1 MDRRQQDTR
10 AQSNWASS
18 HVSKPRR
25 RSRHSA
31 KGARAERDDK
41 RRFHQGKLPVQPP
54 AAVIDLAR
62 ARRLVNAPLS
72 TRDELE
78 MLDRIREIALAF
90 RETRL
95 TQSRAQE
102 PARRSDKRTTLKILL
117 IPGLLADEDRTRTG
131 WTFAEDCLRRA
142 IAKRTEA
149 TSFRLAQ
156 ERLVCV
162 GGLLE
167 PSGFGE
173 ASGDSG
179 SPRVDLR
186 WRRRDH
192 LCCARSSGR
201 CHRRDLARFGKIGP
215 IFLWHL
221 LEHGPLHQP
230 RGIEDRPVVDVPCA
244 GEIVERRRILASR
257 ARTEAQSPIPEN

>member
-10 AQSNWASS
+10 AQRNWAPS

-41 RRFHQGKLPVQPP
+41 PRFHQGKLPVQPP

-102 PARRSDKRTTLKILL
+102 PARRSDKRTTLEILL

-131 WTFAEDCLRRA
+131 RTFAEDCLRRA
-142 IAKRTEA
+142 IAKRTET

-167 PSGFGE
+167 PSGL
-173 ASGDSG
+173 AKRAATLAAPG
-179 SPRVDLR
+179 STFDGGAATICAARGRAVDDIAGIWRV
-186 WRRRDH
+186 
-192 LCCARSSGR
+192 SGR
-201 CHRRDLARFGKIGP
+201 LAQYFFGISLSMARFI
-215 IFLWHL
+215 
-221 LEHGPLHQP
+221 
-230 RGIEDRPVVDVPCA
+230 
-244 GEIVERRRILASR
+244 SR
-257 ARTEAQSPIPEN
+257 AGLKIDR

>member
-10 AQSNWASS
+10 AQCNWAPS

-78 MLDRIREIALAF
+78 MLDRIREVALAF

-102 PARRSDKRTTLKILL
+102 PARRSDKRTTLEILL

-142 IAKRTEA
+142 IAKGTET

-156 ERLVCV
+156 ERFV
-162 GGLLE
+162 
-167 PSGFGE
+167 
-173 ASGDSG
+173 A
-179 SPRVDLR
+179 
-186 WRRRDH
+186 RRRA
-192 LCCARSSGR
+192 LRPSRLRRSE
-201 CHRRDLARFGKIGP
+201 RR
-215 IFLWHL
+215 LW
-221 LEHGPLHQP
+221 QP
-230 RGIEDRPVVDVPCA
+230 RARPSMAAPRPSVLR
-244 GEIVERRRILASR
+244 EVERSMTSPGSGAFREDWPNISLAS
-257 ARTEAQSPIPEN
+257 P